1 MVACLERVVSLLV
14 FKTMVRIIEHLMPGL
29 PYALFWDLS
38 LSDLSLVSTETWLRA
53 LLPEHVVMM
62 CVSLHTSQ
70 L

>member
-29 PYALFWDLS
+29 PHALFWDLS
-38 LSDLSLVSTETWLRA
+38 ISDLSLVSTETWLRA

>member
-14 FKTMVRIIEHLMPGL
+14 YKTMMRIIEHLMPGL

-38 LSDLSLVSTETWLRA
+38 ISDLSLVSTETWLRA

-62 CVSLHTSQ
+62 CVSLHTPQ

>member
-14 FKTMVRIIEHLMPGL
+14 FKTTVRIIEHLVPGL

-38 LSDLSLVSTETWLRA
+38 ISDLSLVSTETWLRA
-53 LLPEHVVMM
+53 LLPEHAVMM
-62 CVSLHTSQ
+62 CVSLHTPQ